1 MSEDITKN
9 DLKIYMDSYENMIL
23 LHKTVLDQQTEM
35 TRLLTDVVE
44 NQNQISG
51 KQMTTCTAI
60 QGITT
65 KLDECS
71 DKLTGSGDKLD
82 LSTEKLKEKLADHN
96 EESIKEH
103 GKIKNRV
110 YIAYGISGTIIIGL
124 LGLLWKFS
132 DIIDLIKSV
141 GGS

>member
-35 TRLLTDVVE
+35 TKLLTEVVA
-44 NQNQISG
+44 NQNKISG
-51 KQMTTCTAI
+51 KQMSTCTAL

-71 DKLTGSGDKLD
+71 DKLTDSGDKLNTTTD
-82 LSTEKLKEKLADHN
+82 KLKEKLSDHN
-96 EESIKEH
+96 TESIKEH
-103 GKIKNRV
+103 NKIKNRV
-110 YIAYGISGTIIIGL
+110 YIAFGLSGTIIIGL

-132 DIIDLIKSV
+132 DIIDLIKS
-141 GGS
+141 